1 MTGSCR
7 ALPLLRRSCEASLA
21 RGGGAGTKS
30 WGRRGGEEEKPGGEE
45 GQMAELAREPRLAA
59 RPGEP
64 AVQWEERQDRPLGS
78 ACSLGA

>member
-7 ALPLLRRSCEASLA
+7 ALPLLLRSCEESPS
-21 RGGGAGTKS
+21 GGGGGENKS

-64 AVQWEERQDRPLGS
+64 AVRWEERQDRPLGS